1 MRVSAT
7 DLAAW
12 YRTDGDPAF
21 ASRLDRT
28 IGGLLPGLR
37 WLDRWTTSCVTAYT
51 PTGHPMIDALD
62 DRVFCCI
69 GGNGYAAK
77 CAPALGELAA
87 GMLLGNSWPSEVD
100 RDLFRA
106 SFAA

>member
-1 MRVSAT
+1 
-7 DLAAW
+7 
-12 YRTDGDPAF
+12 
-21 ASRLDRT
+21 
-28 IGGLLPGLR
+28 
-37 WLDRWTTSCVTAYT
+37 
-51 PTGHPMIDALD
+51 MIDALD
-62 DRVFCCI
+62 DRVFRCI

-87 GMLLGNSWPSEVD
+87 GTLLGNSWPSEVD